1 MKRISFQ
8 SCENI
13 KNMKGKKISF
23 HGGKKNNRVKSKS
36 LIFFSHPNHPSV
48 VGGRSV
54 LGFFSLLHPPK
65 DISPLQQQ
73 KEKEE
78 EKIQYNRLSS

>member
-1 MKRISFQ
+1 
-8 SCENI
+8 
-13 KNMKGKKISF
+13 MKGKKISF

-36 LIFFSHPNHPSV
+36 LIFFSHPNHPVCCRGSV
-48 VGGRSV
+48 G
-54 LGFFSLLHPPK
+54 LGFLFSPPK

-78 EKIQYNRLSS
+78 EEKIQYNRLSS